1 MAGFVSSV
9 AVGLERIANSVAVLR
24 TCEAL
29 LPATE
34 DVKLVARLIAVITN
48 CVYKEQLASAL
59 ISRLD

>member
-1 MAGFVSSV
+1 M
-9 AVGLERIANSVAVLR
+9 AVGLERIANSVAALR

>member
-1 MAGFVSSV
+1 MAGFVSAV

-34 DVKLVARLIAVITN
+34 DVKLVARLIAVIGHH
-48 CVYKEQLASAL
+48 QLCLQGAA
-59 ISRLD
+59 RVRADF

>member
-48 CVYKEQLASAL
+48 CVYILQGAA
-59 ISRLD
+59 RVRADF